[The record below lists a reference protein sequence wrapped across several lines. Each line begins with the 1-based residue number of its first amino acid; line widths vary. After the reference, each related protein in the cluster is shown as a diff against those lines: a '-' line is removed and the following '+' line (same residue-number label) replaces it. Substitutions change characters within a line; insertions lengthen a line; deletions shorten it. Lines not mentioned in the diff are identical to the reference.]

1 MRSSRRNAGV
11 TLLELL
17 VGMSIMLIVT
27 GMAMVSFVTQ
37 SQSLRVADMGRE
49 ANASVRDAMVPIEG
63 AARDL
68 GWGLDPR
75 FAIDLTTATRSVDR
89 FNATDELAFFARDA
103 SYRWQDVGEGA
114 CTTVGGCFAGNAF
127 AISSANVGSSPRTV
141 TITLPSGTVLQKGRV
156 LLAMCAQALNPV
168 MFTLS
173 STVTGSGSATTLTPA
188 ATNAAPYNDW
198 SSLQACHGASGAS
211 LFLVNRY
218 HFYVS
223 TSNPPWL
230 MLDTGLDLNGNGTL
244 PPTDP
249 DDVIP
254 VAKNVEDFQVAYI
267 LRSSAAFTAPDS
279 NTDWIVGNNRASAAI
294 EELDP
299 TLSAPVY
306 ATTSASPLRY
316 NKHPANVEELRVTL
330 TFRSDKTDKT
340 RRGWAGDSL
349 PGAENRA
356 GSLSGGQYRRYT
368 NTTQIRLFNMG
379 SKSNFIY

>member
-1 MRSSRRNAGV
+1 MRSFRPRAGM

-27 GMAMVSFVTQ
+27 GIAMISFVTQ
-37 SQSLRVADMGRE
+37 SQSLRVADMGRD

-75 FAIDLTTATRSVDR
+75 FAIDMTSATRSVDR
-89 FNATDELAFFARDA
+89 FDAPDELTFFSRDA
-103 SYRWQDVGEGA
+103 SYRWQDLGEGT
-114 CTTVGGCFAGNAF
+114 CTTTGGCFNGNAF
-127 AISSANVGSSPRTV
+127 AITAANVGSNPRTV
-141 TITLPSGTVLQKGRV
+141 TITLPAGQALQKGRV
-156 LLAMCAQALNPV
+156 VLAMCAQAQSPV

-173 STVTGSGSATTLTPA
+173 STVTGSGSSVTLTPV

-198 SSLQACHGASGAS
+198 SSLQVCNGASGAS
-211 LFLVNRY
+211 LYLVNRY

-230 MLDTGLDLNGNGTL
+230 MLDTGLDLNGDGTL
-244 PPTDP
+244 PPTDTA
-249 DDVIP
+249 DVIP
-254 VAKNVEDFQVAYI
+254 IAKNVEDFQVAYI

-279 NTDWIVGNNRASAAI
+279 NTDWVIGNDRGSAAV

-299 TLSAPVY
+299 TLTAPVY
-306 ATTSASPLRY
+306 ATTAASPLRY

-330 TFRSDKTDKT
+330 TFRSDKTDQS
-340 RRGWAGDSL
+340 RQRWAGDSL

-368 NTTQIRLFNMG
+368 NTTQIRLFNMN